1 MRLIEVVATAQLL
14 AALSPL
20 MTASPSATETA
31 LEMVRAY
38 VQEWRIALGA
48 VIAQE
53 HYTQKLEEWPQGRG
67 TFSRRSTQT
76 TRRLISEVLF
86 VRASE
91 HGDWL
96 MFRDVLQVNGER
108 VRDRTSR
115 FDQLF
120 ISRPDDVIGG
130 ARRIADESARYNLGR
145 LSRNINTP
153 TTTLQFLD
161 AAYSRSTT
169 WTAPKST
176 KVDGT
181 SAWELTFEQS
191 REPFV
196 IHTPDGEPLPAGG
209 RIWIMPGS
217 SRLLKTELTVVS
229 RKRMGTESTALTART
244 FTRLVTTFGP
254 VPGVDPW
261 VPLRLEE
268 RLEFQ
273 TRSFEE
279 SVAGKATYT
288 NHRVFRTS
296 GRIVGANR

>member
-1 MRLIEVVATAQLL
+1 VKKASKLDVDLGVDLGHYGQSALFSPPVESPPPETDEHHACRIDGMRLIEVVATAQLL

-48 VIAQE
+48 VIAEE

-181 SAWELTFEQS
+181 SAWEL
-191 REPFV
+191 
-196 IHTPDGEPLPAGG
+196 INPDVT
-209 RIWIMPGS
+209 
-217 SRLLKTELTVVS
+217 KTQAARANAVS
-229 RKRMGTESTALTART
+229 M
-244 FTRLVTTFGP
+244 
-254 VPGVDPW
+254 
-261 VPLRLEE
+261 
-268 RLEFQ
+268 
-273 TRSFEE
+273 
-279 SVAGKATYT
+279 
-288 NHRVFRTS
+288 RV
-296 GRIVGANR
+296 NR